1 MSQYVLSMD
10 RKPGE
15 KKKKK
20 KFDSASALAQG
31 RKCIVANCLDLVS
44 AIGISISHVHAR
56 HSVAF
61 VTPFHHC
68 KYIMLV
74 SACT

>member
-1 MSQYVLSMD
+1 MD
-10 RKPGE
+10 RNPG
-15 KKKKK
+15 K

-44 AIGISISHVHAR
+44 AIGISISHIHVR

-61 VTPFHHC
+61 VMSFHHC

-74 SACT
+74 SACK